1 MTIAQPTIIQGGM
14 GVGVSGWRLARAV
27 AKTGQLGVVSGT
39 ALPLVLTR
47 QLQLG
52 DPDGDLGR
60 ALEQFPDQSAV
71 DRVWNA
77 YSVPGGKPPDA
88 PFKGVPMP
96 NLHPGQLFLDLAV
109 LAAFTEVFLAKEGH
123 AGLIGINLLEKI
135 QLPTLPTLYGAML
148 AGVDYVLMGAGI
160 PRSIPG
166 VLDQLSRHEQAELKI
181 DVAGATAETDC
192 VNRFDPRP

>member
-1 MTIAQPTIIQGGM
+1 M

-60 ALEQFPDQSAV
+60 ALEQFPDQAV
-71 DRVWNA
+71 VNRVWNGYYVA
-77 YSVPGGKPPDA
+77 GGKPPDA

-96 NLHPGQLFLDLAV
+96 SLHPGQAFLDLAV
-109 LAAFTEVFLAKEGH
+109 LAAFLEVFLAKEG
-123 AGLIGINLLEKI
+123 
-135 QLPTLPTLYGAML
+135 
-148 AGVDYVLMGAGI
+148 
-160 PRSIPG
+160 PRDASASTCWRKSSCPPCPPSMAPCWRG
-166 VLDQLSRHEQAELKI
+166 S
-181 DVAGATAETDC
+181 TMC
-192 VNRFDPRP
+192 